1 MGKGAGKAGE
11 GKLPRGSRK
20 IPKYEKDG
28 HFSLLAKIRSGQI
41 EEQKKEEEQELS
53 AFERLAQQ
61 PPPQID
67 EKRIEHLSKAAM
79 PGGVEIGKPRAPIR
93 DFLSGSPDYS
103 IHQLPTSELPRDA
116 KRTVTLKEI
125 QSPAPSL
132 PSTHMVQPQ
141 AEKKKLQ
148 LVEVTPPKPQ
158 TKSHG
163 GFFLG
168 LFGKGDPSGKNQ
180 EHPPQGKGQA
190 PQPHATSPQSFYSPP
205 TSQPASGHLSLC
217 PSCGAAIP
225 PNMPACQI
233 CGRQI
238 SGLLPKAS
246 GAEKQPSLPFFAP
259 RPKATG
265 EMPAQQGK
273 PGAEKTDSLPFFP
286 KARQGAEPSSP
297 LSIIFGSAKS
307 AAQQKA
313 AQAKPDENALREEE
327 KKVKAIFYE
336 AREEKRRQDALA
348 AKLEGDLKAKLAMQE
363 KLMMSEQRKTQE
375 EMEAARRAKIHEGE
389 SERLKQERLG
399 IRLGAARF
407 KQEGKLRDKAASEE
421 RKLALAA
428 RRKEMQERKGAA
440 AGAKARA
447 REEALNAAKA
457 KADQER
463 KMKEDAR
470 QDERRQREER
480 ANAAK
485 EAAAAAALKEELAR
499 KALEEAEQKAYGVSP
514 LEALM
519 GISAEQKK
527 RMMEEKDRQAALK
540 AEEELSAAKVRIRE
554 QERQAN
560 ALKAEAARL
569 EKEAAELAKK
579 EEGLLEDGFEVK
591 LPPIPTDAS
600 AKRIEREFEK
610 QESEVQRQSS
620 RRARA
625 VQEEFEKRRDAEE
638 GNFEQEARLLRK
650 EWSAKAEQFNSQG
663 AALEAEAQQEQ
674 KEIRKA
680 ARESEASVAYALSS
694 GRKTLSDAISKA
706 EEASR
711 IRAEKEKRM
720 QALFAQKGSLAKAA
734 SEIAKAIS
742 SLEAKEDSSSASV
755 ESIAKDKEG
764 LRAKIAE
771 LSLLALDNKANAK
784 QASLELEALLEAKT
798 ASQRGARSATLEL
811 ENAARS
817 RKAAE
822 NNLKITEDAL
832 KKAQSSF
839 ASLSQRAEKFE
850 EERKAALE
858 EEGTL
863 GEQGAKEQSRL
874 QGVRKKAKEAA
885 EASMSASA
893 KLEEISRYHA
903 KVEAAEG
910 AALAVLRDAQ
920 SRHSAAEKEL
930 RALEEEKEQLDSKV
944 MQTAA
949 SVGARPDIGDGKKE
963 APPEEQ
969 LLRLLVAQKRV
980 ASNLQRAK
988 KASEQLSSVLAAS
1001 RADEE
1006 KARSQLENANE
1017 RLEHAKIIAKE
1028 HIEHEKALSSE
1039 AESIEGEIQGLAS
1052 KRKGAQSRISTL
1064 AVDSLLAEKINA
1076 AQAKLSDAEA
1086 RHEAA
1091 VQAGKEAK
1099 SREDIASEALKA
1111 AMSRLEDASG
1121 KLAGIENSRKEALK
1135 MALSSS
1141 KEKQALSS
1149 RLSQINSSIASLNSS
1164 SSSMSAKKSS
1174 LQQKQEAMLSQIS
1187 SLSSRVEAASIEFAK
1202 ATEAHCLAQSRKE
1215 EAALSLAKSEAVLGE
1230 AKENARASLQK
1241 AKEGALRGRSS
1252 LEEEF
1257 AHAKE
1262 AFEGGLES
1270 LKLALNAGFD
1280 VQKKEC
1286 DEELAR
1292 ISEEAARR
1300 VLVLRQQKDLLVE
1313 SSLKD
1318 AQERRQGLI
1327 REKEEE
1333 HLQKENA
1340 AKLAAKKRHEIE
1352 ETAKEAKQQAFA
1364 KEEELGKSRAEL
1376 ARRQSEEEL
1385 RRQMDEGQ
1393 RKAALQ
1399 KAQEE
1404 ARKRQLGMTIID
1416 DLLGIKPAWKEQMAA
1431 EAQKRRQIE
1440 AARKIADGEFRRK
1453 QAELKLREDEE
1464 KLKREALG
1472 RRQEEERKKKEE
1484 EMRIKEAEEK
1494 RKQQEIGK
1502 KREEERKKKEEEM
1515 RIKEAEEKRK
1525 QQEIGKKREE
1535 ERKKKEEEMRI
1546 KEAEEKRKREEIEK
1560 RQEAQRKKREEELR
1574 LKEQAEKLKA
1584 QEARREAEEAMRRKL
1599 EQSQAIL
1606 AQRRRLKED
1615 GEKRRI
1621 EEQKKTAQEEQKK
1634 AEEEKQRKEQEEKLR
1649 LKQEEEQRKKH
1660 DLQLKRKYGIGPIDE
1675 LLGISIE
1682 MRKKELVLRRK
1693 KREEGARKYAE
1704 YSRKQQEQQNLL
1716 LEREH
1721 RMLIEQERKNAEI
1734 ARLKLEMQENAALQ
1748 ERLVREEEK
1757 RRRMEQERQKA
1768 RLEEARKLEDGQR
1781 RKEKEEAEKLESQ
1794 TRKAEEEKTQLGRK
1808 QAGQGKT
1815 PTNEGAPQYRDAKAA
1830 RGESGVTIF
1839 DELLGVTPE
1848 QKKKTAEREL
1858 ARKEEGR
1865 KRNEGM
1871 AKIGEAGRE
1880 EALHQAQMQKELV
1893 RQQRLEQEQSRKAE
1907 AERKKKEQEQQKTAE
1922 NKKREEEQ
1930 QRLALERQK
1939 TAENKKREEEQQR
1952 LALERQKTAENK
1964 KREEE
1969 QQRLAQELQK
1979 TAENKK
1985 REEEQQRLAL
1995 ERQKQRME
2003 EERRI
2008 DQTQKM
2014 LELERQKSALE
2025 RSIQLKTKPQSAG
2038 LFGGLFNFGAKETAV
2053 PKYAAPARTAAKM
2066 PPADVP
2072 TSPMKEEGRSVPKKM
2087 AAEAKKALP
2096 KISAKELANQKK
2108 LEKKAQVAVE
2118 KLKKDQEKRIKIEEK
2133 EQLLAQKKQKKQ
2145 EEAGRKAE
2153 EKAALQRAKQEE
2165 AGRKAEEKAALQRA
2179 KDEEARQKQGEKAAL
2194 QMAKD
2199 GEARQKQEEKA
2210 TVQLA
2215 TQEEADRK
2223 AKMQKSESRLMP
2235 SDLTLREGAGLES
2248 QLGEIRTE
2256 DPLLRKNFLAEKLF
2270 PTKEVPPVLP
2280 EPPHII
2286 VKDEGYEQKTGKG
2299 GAALAKKKSTLGD
2312 LFSSMLS
2319 LPDEAKAEAKPVQPE
2334 GGKEPQFEKGKSLP
2348 LQKGVSTMSEKEKK
2362 QLGMLMPSKFDL
2374 SELESMTRPENTEPV
2389 SLPEWNSFVMAE
2401 LAMPRK
2407 VMPLA
2412 SFFESASFEQK
2423 KFIQAL
2429 RTEALYWKF
2438 KDDSLQPE
2446 QRRKAEA
2453 RFLSILEN
2461 ASIEQRATIEL
2472 CINLKK
2478 ALKSVEIATSNS
2490 SSKAMV
2496 GEALAV
2502 YGLIMS
2508 EHPEIKQPLCYLI
2521 ARKAMQI
2528 SFVKD
2533 RLEPSG
2539 SYLFFLSRLDDEQRD
2554 WAFAM
2559 RASFF
2564 DSIMSDETAS
2574 RGVRQFAA
2582 TAYSRLLMSR
2592 PNIAGPLEH
2601 ISLIRNGL
2609 KLAEGTASMNIEQA
2623 KAAREQWLKI
2633 IRDFGQARQI
2643 LFYLQAMAFTSELES
2658 DDSPDEGGRKKGK
2671 G

>member
-1525 QQEIGKKREE
+1525 
-1535 ERKKKEEEMRI
+1535 
-1546 KEAEEKRKREEIEK
+1546 REEIEK

-1952 LALERQKTAENK
+1952 LA
-1964 KREEE
+1964 
-1969 QQRLAQELQK
+1969 QELQK

-2133 EQLLAQKKQKKQ
+2133 EQLLAQKKQK
-2145 EEAGRKAE
+2145 
-2153 EKAALQRAKQEE
+2153 KQEE